1 MLLNMLTVWLI
12 LINLVGF
19 IQMYVDK
26 QRARKDKWRI
36 PEKQLFLVALVGGSV
51 GSIFGMYIFRH
62 KTKHKSFVFG
72 MPAILFLQVAAVVLA
87 CCFLN

>member
-72 MPAILFLQVAAVVLA
+72 MPSILFLQVTAVVLA

>member
-19 IQMYVDK
+19 IQMYADK

-72 MPAILFLQVAAVVLA
+72 MPSIRFLQAAAVVFIG
-87 CCFLN
+87 CFLY